1 MNFHEK
7 QADLIYTSVK
17 NASVSPN
24 SIEKGDLIVITAN
37 EDDIVGTIHS
47 LSTEGKKTTILLNT
61 TSGIQQHE
69 VTNNNYI
76 HIIQKDAMLSLKNH
90 EDYERTDDEIDV
102 IAKNKDEHKER
113 PEYSVE
119 DSDKSN
125 LPASKISLSLRPKK
139 EA

>member
-1 MNFHEK
+1 LNFHEK